1 MRIFNFELRAGT
13 NSVNVGRSRERTG
26 GSMKQRISRRDLF
39 KAGFGAGALAM
50 LGGGTRLLGRN
61 QTSGKMIAI
70 ASGNGQRAVDKAVEL
85 MQQGKDPLDAAI
97 AGVNVVE
104 SDPND
109 MSVGYGGIPNEEGIV
124 ELDAS
129 VMHGPTHNAG
139 AVASLRNIKN
149 PSRVAKLV
157 MERTDHA
164 LLVGEGALKF
174 ARAHGFK
181 EEALLTDRA
190 REIWLKWK
198 EALSDRDNWF
208 PPKSEELDEQI
219 RDIVTYQ
226 GTINCCA
233 LDARGDLAGVTT
245 TSGLSFKI
253 PGRVGDSPIIG
264 AGLYVDNDVGAAGS
278 TGRGEANIL
287 TCGSN
292 MVVEFMRD
300 GFSPEEACL
309 KALERIAQKSKL
321 QPYLVDEE
329 DRPRFGLSFYAVNK
343 KGAYACARM
352 WSGGRFVV
360 NDGVTSR
367 FEEPAYLF
375 KRERRR

>member
-1 MRIFNFELRAGT
+1 MIIASANGLPATAKAAE
-13 NSVNVGRSRERTG
+13 
-26 GSMKQRISRRDLF
+26 MIS
-39 KAGFGAGALAM
+39 AGAD
-50 LGGGTRLLGRN
+50 T
-61 QTSGKMIAI
+61 
-70 ASGNGQRAVDKAVEL
+70 
-85 MQQGKDPLDAAI
+85 LDAVI
-97 AGVNVVE
+97 AGVNIVE
-104 SDPND
+104 ADPND
-109 MSVGYGGIPNEEGIV
+109 HSVGLGGLPNEDGVV

-129 VMHGPTHNAG
+129 VMHGPTHKAE
-139 AVASLRNIKN
+139 AVAALRNVVH

-181 EEALLTDRA
+181 EEDLLTDRA
-190 REIWLKWK
+190 RGIWLKWK
-198 EALSDRDNWF
+198 ENLSDRDNWF
-208 PPKSEELDEQI
+208 PPKLEELDEEIQ
-219 RDIVTYQ
+219 DIVAYH

-233 LDARGDLAGVTT
+233 LDAKGDLAGVTT
-245 TSGLSFKI
+245 TSGLGFKI

-321 QPYLVDEE
+321 QPHLINEE
-329 DRPRFGLSFYAVNK
+329 GKPRFGLSFYAVNK
-343 KGAYACARM
+343 KGEYGCALM
-352 WSGGRFVV
+352 WSPRERGRFAVH
-360 NDGVTSR
+360 DGVSSR
-367 FEEPAYLF
+367 FEEPAYLY
-375 KRERRR
+375 KRERRS